1 MSVIEDFA
9 KQLKNE
15 VISLMNEKNITT
27 SIRT

>member
-15 VISLMNEKNITT
+15 VISLMNEKILMKLL
-27 SIRT
+27 